1 MKDYDHIVIWLDY
14 FNKTL
19 SRQKGRRLAKNR
31 CIFDPSLNE
40 LIESAN
46 DAGLKPTATDDQV
59 RFPRRPFVRSGY
71 IVLEK
76 KMPKT
81 KILNKIADK
90 MVKKRAKPLLA
101 SSNPTGEYITSSRC
115 KSRNHTHNCIFWSR
129 DVRAWFTY
137 SHCPV
142 SGKGS
147 LFNLWYRI
155 IATAALPLI

>member
-76 KMPKT
+76 KMSKT

-90 MVKKRAKPLLA
+90 MIIKRAKQ
-101 SSNPTGEYITSSRC
+101 S
-115 KSRNHTHNCIFWSR
+115 K
-129 DVRAWFTY
+129 
-137 SHCPV
+137 
-142 SGKGS
+142 
-147 LFNLWYRI
+147 
-155 IATAALPLI
+155 